1 MRDQTAIVG
10 IGESDYCRRPGSGKT
25 VFELLLDTSLRALGD
40 AGLRPT
46 DIDGIIAPPAWATP
60 EEFASAL
67 GLRDL
72 RFACQPVGGG
82 ATSVGALLYA
92 AMAIVTGTATCVLA
106 PVGWNGYSGFRVRN
120 VEDAPNMSAKHNVR
134 DYYVPFGAVA
144 PPQWYPL
151 IANRYAHD
159 HGLPTE
165 ALAEVAITT
174 RAHAQLNDRALMRGR
189 PLTLDEYLASP
200 MISTP
205 YRLLDCCLETDAS
218 AAVVVTSADRARAL
232 ARSAD
237 RRGRPDRPVVAISG
251 VAEGHPW
258 PGEDL
263 TNRPDLLH
271 VGLTEAAPRAYA
283 MAGIGPDDADFAQIY
298 DCFTFEVIHQ
308 LEDAMFCGRGEA
320 PGFVLAGHTALGGRL
335 PVNTHGGLLSQAHA
349 MGMNHVVEAVR
360 QLRHE
365 AGPAQVDGAEV
376 GVVTGWGD
384 FGDGSL
390 AVLRRR
396 G

>member
-10 IGESDYCRRPGSGKT
+10 IGESDYCRKPGSGMT
-25 VFELLLDTSLRALGD
+25 ELELMLTASRRALDD
-40 AGLRPT
+40 AGLAPT
-46 DIDGIIAPPAWATP
+46 DIDGIIAPPAWVTP
-60 EEFASAL
+60 EDLASTL
-67 GLRDL
+67 GLRDI

-92 AMAIVTGTATCVLA
+92 AAAIVTGTASCVLA

-134 DYYVPFGAVA
+134 DYYVPFGSVA

-151 IANRYAHD
+151 IANRYAHE
-159 HGLPTE
+159 HGLPVE
-165 ALAEVAITT
+165 ALAQVAITT
-174 RAHAQLNDRALMRGR
+174 RAHAQHNDRALMRGR
-189 PLTLDEYLASP
+189 PLTLDDYLASP

-205 YRLLDCCLETDAS
+205 YRLLDCCLETDAA
-218 AAVVVTSADRARAL
+218 AAVIVTSAERARAL
-232 ARSAD
+232 Q
-237 RRGRPDRPVVAISG
+237 PPTVTISG

-263 TNRPDLLH
+263 TNRPDFLH
-271 VGLTEAAPRAYA
+271 TGLQEAAPRAFD
-283 MAGIGPDDADFAQIY
+283 MAGVGPEDADFAQVY

-308 LEDAMFCGRGEA
+308 LEDAGFCGRGEA
-320 PGFVLAGHTALGGRL
+320 PGFVLAGHTALGGKL

-349 MGMNHVVEAVR
+349 MGMNHVIEAVR
-360 QLRHE
+360 QLRHQ
-365 AGPAQVDGAEV
+365 GGDAQVDGAQV

-390 AVLRRR
+390 AVLRR
-396 G
+396 GA

>member
-1 MRDQTAIVG
+1 VRDQTAIVG

-25 VFELLLDTSLRALGD
+25 VFELLLDTSLRALRD
-40 AGLRPT
+40 AGLPPGA
-46 DIDGIIAPPAWATP
+46 IDGIVAPPAWVTP
-60 EEFASAL
+60 EELASAL
-67 GLRDL
+67 GLRDV

-92 AMAIVTGTATCVLA
+92 AMAIVTGTASCVLA

-174 RAHAQLNDRALMRGR
+174 RAHAQLNDKALMRGR
-189 PLTLDEYLASP
+189 PLTLDDYLASP

-218 AAVVVTSADRARAL
+218 AAVIVTSVDRARDL
-232 ARSAD
+232 ARSA
-237 RRGRPDRPVVAISG
+237 DRPVVAISG
-251 VAEGHPW
+251 VAEGHPY

-263 TNRPDLLH
+263 TNRSDLLH
-271 VGLTEAAPRAYA
+271 VGLTEAAPRAYD

-308 LEDAMFCGRGEA
+308 LEDAMFCKRGEA
-320 PGFVLAGHTALGGRL
+320 PGFVLDGHTALGGRL

-360 QLRHE
+360 QLRHQ
-365 AGPAQVDGAEV
+365 AGPAQVDGATV

-390 AVLRRR
+390 AVLRSLP
-396 G
+396 

>member
-46 DIDGIIAPPAWATP
+46 DVDGIIAPPAWATP

-271 VGLTEAAPRAYA
+271 VGLTEAAPRAYE
-283 MAGIGPDDADFAQIY
+283 MAGIGPEDADFAQIY
-298 DCFTFEVIHQ
+298 DCFTFEVVHQ

>member
-1 MRDQTAIVG
+1 VRDQTAIVG
-10 IGESDYCRRPGSGKT
+10 IGESDYCRRPGSGMT
-25 VFELLLDTSLRALGD
+25 VPELLIDTSLRALRD
-40 AGLRPT
+40 AGLDPT
-46 DIDGIIAPPAWATP
+46 EVDGIVAPPAWVTP
-60 EEFASAL
+60 EELASAL
-67 GLRDL
+67 GLRDV

-92 AMAIVTGTATCVLA
+92 AMAIVTGTASCVLA
-106 PVGWNGYSGFRVRN
+106 PVGWNGWSGFRVRD
-120 VEDAPNMSAKHNVR
+120 VEDAPNMAAKHNVR

-174 RAHAQLNDRALMRGR
+174 RAHAQLNEKALMRGK
-189 PLTLDEYLASP
+189 PLTLDDYLASP

-218 AAVVVTSADRARAL
+218 AAVVVTSVDRARSL
-232 ARSAD
+232 ARSA
-237 RRGRPDRPVVAISG
+237 DRPVVAISG
-251 VAEGHPW
+251 VAEGHPY

-271 VGLTEAAPRAYA
+271 VGLTEAAPRAYH
-283 MAGIGPDDADFAQIY
+283 MAGLGPDDADFAQIY

-365 AGPAQVDGAEV
+365 AGPAQVDGAAA
-376 GVVTGWGD
+376 GIVTGWGD

-390 AVLRRR
+390 AVLRRLP
-396 G
+396 

>member
-1 MRDQTAIVG
+1 VRDQTAIVG
-10 IGESDYCRRPGSGKT
+10 FGESDYCRRPGSGKT
-25 VFELLLDTSLRALGD
+25 VFELLLDTSLRALKD
-40 AGLRPT
+40 AGLEPT
-46 DIDGIIAPPAWATP
+46 DIDGIVAPPAWATP

-67 GLRDL
+67 GLRDV

-120 VEDAPNMSAKHNVR
+120 VDEAPNMSAKHNVR

-151 IANRYAHD
+151 IANRYAHE
-159 HGLPTE
+159 HGLPAE
-165 ALAEVAITT
+165 AMGQVAITT
-174 RAHAQLNDRALMRGR
+174 RAHAQLNDKALMRGR
-189 PLTLDEYLASP
+189 PLTMDDYLASP

-218 AAVVVTSADRARAL
+218 AAVIVTSVERARSL
-232 ARSAD
+232 RQ
-237 RRGRPDRPVVAISG
+237 PVVGISG

-271 VGLTEAAPRAYA
+271 VGLTEAAPRAYD

-308 LEDAMFCGRGEA
+308 LEDAMICKRGEG
-320 PGFVLAGHTALGGRL
+320 PGFVLDGHTALGGRL

-360 QLRHE
+360 QLRHQ
-365 AGPAQVDGAEV
+365 AGAAQVDGAAV

-390 AVLRRR
+390 AVLRRLS
-396 G
+396 